1 MSRFAADSG
10 EGGVTFR
17 VLSAIPAG
25 PVGDILIMQMAAV
38 AELESGLI
46 SHGTKAA
53 LTDAKRLGGK
63 LRNLR
68 LSAGDTAA
76 AGIAVDSASALSRDR
91 ATDVLAFTHQVRLRS
106 QASDV

>member
-46 SHGTKAA
+46 SQGTKAA
-53 LTDAKRLGGK
+53 LTEAKRRGVKLG
-63 LRNLR
+63 NPR
-68 LSAGDTAA
+68 LGAGGTAA
-76 AGIAVDSASALSRDR
+76 ARIAADSASAQSKER
-91 ATDVLAFTHQVRLRS
+91 AADVLPFTHQVRLRS